1 MTAVY
6 YVTPTDYGLSLIA
19 QAHETESITLSG
31 FVMGDA
37 NGTPYDPVANKSR
50 TSLVNQRAVAPI
62 QSVQRIGTKVE
73 VRVLVGSNI
82 GGFNIHEIGL
92 TDSTGK
98 LVYIGNYHGGYK
110 PQLAEGAVGE
120 IQYIIVIQAEQGSQ
134 VLVQAIN
141 PVTASQNWVLEQI
154 TLHTSA
160 SDPHPQYATD
170 FALDEVRNYILSLL
184 LQHASAA
191 NPHPQYLLASTFG
204 VDLPMSAS
212 ANTAIDDKNCVFG
225 WNGES
230 GANLMF
236 NKSIRWWN
244 VHDETATFKPF
255 RAYGY
260 FLLAIY
266 CQPEG
271 DGYLELRIFDKNDV
285 MIAETLI
292 WERHD
297 TSFAE
302 YVKHV
307 FYLRKGDYA
316 QVRIHGKPWN
326 DSYAEYRGSVYVDD
340 RVKTFSPV
348 GYQSSVNAANSS
360 ENGSVSTETPIDYS
374 TFPAS
379 EWSYLNGDT
388 ALYVA
393 LNSDTT
399 FATPENH
406 VPHYH
411 RALFT
416 DHPNTELWIA
426 IEVGKQT
433 IETPSDY
440 IVLASSIVRGDIDAN
455 GNIVAQIP
463 FSMRAIDAASNET
476 IIYQV
481 AYYLSAVTKAPTD
494 PFPAGSIDGIHKIYV
509 KR

>member
-19 QAHETESITLSG
+19 QAHETESIVLSA

-37 NGTPYDPVANKSR
+37 NGTPYDPVSNKSR
-50 TSLVNQRAVAPI
+50 TSLVNQRASVPI
-62 QSVQRIGTKVE
+62 QTVKRVGTKVE

-82 GGFNIHEIGL
+82 GGFNVHEIGL

-110 PQLAEGAVGE
+110 PQFAEGAAGE
-120 IQYIIVIQAEQGSQ
+120 IQLTIIIQPDQGSR

-141 PVTASQNWVLEQI
+141 PVTASQNWVLEQLN
-154 TLHTSA
+154 LHTSA

-204 VDLPMSAS
+204 VDLQMSANG
-212 ANTAIDDKNCVFG
+212 NTPIDEKNCVFG

-244 VHDETATFKPF
+244 WHDETATFKPF

-260 FLLAIY
+260 FLLAIF
-266 CQPEG
+266 CKPEG

-285 MIAETLI
+285 MIAENLI

-297 TSFAE
+297 TSFHE

-316 QVRIHGKPWN
+316 QVRIHGRPWN
-326 DSYAEYRGSVYVDD
+326 QNYAEYSGSIYVND
-340 RVKTFSPV
+340 RVKKFSPV
-348 GYQSSVNAANSS
+348 GYQSTVDSADFLQD
-360 ENGSVSTETPIDYS
+360 GSVSNETPIDYS
-374 TFPAS
+374 KYSSA
-379 EWSYLNGDT
+379 EWSYFNSDT
-388 ALYVA
+388 QQNIA

-399 FATPENH
+399 FTTPDNH
-406 VPHYH
+406 IPHYH
-411 RALFT
+411 RALFIGQP
-416 DHPNTELWIA
+416 DAELWIA

-440 IVLASSIVRGDIDAN
+440 AVIAAAVVRGVVDAT

-463 FSMRAIDAASNET
+463 FSMRTIDVESNET
-476 IIYQV
+476 IIYQI
-481 AYYLSAVTKAPTD
+481 AYYSSEVTKTPGT
-494 PFPAGSIDGIHKIYV
+494 PFPNGSLDGVHKIYV